1 MASRTPLSDS
11 EVDAALPP
19 GWRREADG
27 GDAWIARDFA
37 FDDFRQ
43 AFAFLTLVAFEAEGR
58 DHHPEITNVY
68 DQVGLA
74 LSTHDAGNRVTETDL
89 AFARAVNAWPSAQG
103 G

>member
-1 MASRTPLSDS
+1 MPARTPLSDDQVNAS
-11 EVDAALPP
+11 LPE
-19 GWRREADG
+19 GWRLEADG
-27 GDAWIARDFA
+27 DDNWIARDFA
-37 FDDFRQ
+37 FDHFRQ
-43 AFAFLTLVAFEAEGR
+43 AFAFLTLVAFEAEAR

-89 AFARAVNAWPSAQG
+89 DFARAVNAWPSAQG